1 VIDPATFPLGT
12 LRTLLARLIPAD
24 DFPGAIE
31 AGTTEYILRQLA
43 GDCAHEAPFLDAGL
57 RQLEAEV
64 AAREAGLTFATLE
77 ASRQDALL
85 REIEQGRSLTS
96 WSSEMPAAA
105 FFARMVDLA
114 HEGYYAD
121 PANRGNR
128 DAVSWRM
135 IGYDPRLPPSLTKSG
150 PP

>member
-1 VIDPATFPLGT
+1 MIDPATFPFAT
-12 LRTLLARLIPAD
+12 LRALLGRLIPAD

-31 AGTTEYILRQLA
+31 AGTEAYLLTQLA
-43 GDCAHEAPFLDAGL
+43 GDCAREAPFLEAGL
-57 RQLEAEV
+57 RQIEAEMT
-64 AAREAGLTFATLE
+64 AREAGLTFASLE
-77 ASRQDALL
+77 ASSQDALL
-85 REIEQGRSLTS
+85 REIEQGRTLTS

-105 FFARMVDLA
+105 FFTRMVELA

-135 IGYDPRLPPSLTKSG
+135 IGYDPHVPPSPTKSG
-150 PP
+150 PS